1 VIGALE
7 PPEGLEISLEG
18 LKPLHKGIAIVQRLA
33 TGLRNNQAI
42 EFPHLMGRLRKRAF
56 VHGDP

>member
-18 LKPLHKGIAIVQRLA
+18 LNPLHKGIAIVRRLA
-33 TGLRNNQAI
+33 TGLRNNQTV
-42 EFPHLMGRLRKRAF
+42 EFSHLMGRLHKRSF
-56 VHGDP
+56 VHGGP